1 MKKSFSKSHFI
12 VLFFLLG
19 FFAVPILQ
27 ATQPNFNQ
35 WKALTLIIDKIERF
49 YVDDVDA
56 DALLKNALEG
66 ILAGL
71 DEHSVYL
78 DPEEYKA
85 WKEKYNGYYGI
96 GLKYTF
102 YGKQPVVSAVVKDG
116 PAHRSGIRIGDK
128 IQRIQG
134 VKVTSKKTEEI
145 KQLIFGPPESI
156 VSIQVFRD
164 EAKDTLLFN
173 IKREQVMQES
183 ITCSFMYNDSTGF
196 IKIASFTKTTPTE
209 FDVAFAQL
217 MFEGMKYL
225 VLDLRDNGG
234 GDFLAGIDVADR
246 FIDGGKLIVFTKG
259 RSSQSNQQ
267 FMATEQNT
275 LAKTPLLVIV
285 NRSTASDAE
294 IVAGAIQDWDRGII
308 VGEPTFG
315 KAVIQTEFPLPD
327 GSALLLTTAR
337 YYTPL
342 GRLIQ
347 KEYKENGE
355 KTAEVKTVR
364 TAKGRQLEAW
374 GGIVPDFRLHSN
386 AEDMDEITYK
396 NLIKARE
403 YILEFVDQNINRFLN
418 VNHQTESPHF
428 IHIPSVVL
436 NEFKVFMAQS
446 GVALDDPKTSKY
458 AIILLRQQIAE
469 RIWGEH
475 GRNII
480 SIMLDETVQKSLK
493 YLQDA
498 EKLLF

>member
-1 MKKSFSKSHFI
+1 M
-12 VLFFLLG
+12 
-19 FFAVPILQ
+19 
-27 ATQPNFNQ
+27 
-35 WKALTLIIDKIERF
+35 
-49 YVDDVDA
+49 
-56 DALLKNALEG
+56 
-66 ILAGL
+66 
-71 DEHSVYL
+71 
-78 DPEEYKA
+78 
-85 WKEKYNGYYGI
+85 
-96 GLKYTF
+96 
-102 YGKQPVVSAVVKDG
+102 
-116 PAHRSGIRIGDK
+116 
-128 IQRIQG
+128 
-134 VKVTSKKTEEI
+134 
-145 KQLIFGPPESI
+145 
-156 VSIQVFRD
+156 
-164 EAKDTLLFN
+164 
-173 IKREQVMQES
+173 
-183 ITCSFMYNDSTGF
+183 
-196 IKIASFTKTTPTE
+196 
-209 FDVAFAQL
+209 
-217 MFEGMKYL
+217 
-225 VLDLRDNGG
+225 
-234 GDFLAGIDVADR
+234 
-246 FIDGGKLIVFTKG
+246 
-259 RSSQSNQQ
+259 
-267 FMATEQNT
+267 
-275 LAKTPLLVIV
+275 VIV
-285 NRSTASDAE
+285 KRSTASDAE

-364 TAKGRQLEAW
+364 TAKGRQLEAR